1 MAFSLKRFSFL
12 RTLNLKVKVGL
23 GILFFL
29 LLLSAIEP
37 VVNNIRLGGND
48 PMRVGLFP
56 RWLRASWEHP
66 LGTDLYG
73 RDLFALVILGLKYT
87 LIIGFL
93 SGMIATLIAVSIAL
107 FSGYMGGKWD
117 TVLRSITDGFLVI
130 PTWPILATLS
140 AYIVKVDIVTMSV
153 ILGVFSWPFA
163 ARTIRAQILSLK
175 ERMFID
181 FAKVS
186 GLSDIEIIFKEIMPN
201 VLPYIIVGFANAVM
215 GAIFAETGLRVIG
228 LGPSNIPTLGMIL
241 NWVLGGGY
249 ILLERYF
256 EVIVPVLLL
265 ILIFVSF
272 NVINIGLDE
281 TFNPRLK
288 KITGL

>member
-1 MAFSLKRFSFL
+1 MTSIFKHLRLL
-12 RTLNLKVKVGL
+12 RTANLKVKVGL
-23 GILFFL
+23 GILLFL
-29 LLLSAIEP
+29 IVLSVIEP
-37 VVNNIRLGGND
+37 VVNNIRLEGHR
-48 PMRVGLFP
+48 PMEVGIFE
-56 RWLRASWEHP
+56 RWLRSSFEHP
-66 LGTDLYG
+66 LGTDQYG
-73 RDLFALVILGLKYT
+73 RDLFALVLLGLRYT

-93 SGMIATLIAVSIAL
+93 SGLIATLIAVSIAL

-140 AYIVKVDIVTMSV
+140 AYITKVDIIAMSA
-153 ILGVFSWPFA
+153 ILGIFGWPFA

-175 ERMFID
+175 ERMFVD
-181 FAKVS
+181 FAKIS
-186 GLSDIEIIFKEIMPN
+186 GLSDVEIIFKEIMPN
-201 VLPYIIVGFANAVM
+201 IFPYIIVGFANAVM
-215 GAIFAETGLRVIG
+215 AAIFAETGLRVIG
-228 LGPSNIPTLGMIL
+228 LGPSDIPTLGMVL

-249 ILLERYF
+249 IILERYL
-256 EVIVPVLLL
+256 EVLVPVLIL